1 MSNEPKVQKFDETYL
16 RIAITHMERFQPKTL
31 RDEHHKEAFLFSMRE
46 MLTLMEAGLL
56 LGYQEHST
64 KIQKAIVEAKVY
76 EELAKD
82 YEIVVR
88 PKRYYAPGSNYY
100 N

>member
-1 MSNEPKVQKFDETYL
+1 MANEPKVQKFDETYL

-56 LGYQEHST
+56 LGYQEYDP
-64 KIQKAIVEAKVY
+64 KIQKAIKEAQAY
-76 EELAKD
+76 EVLAQD

-88 PKRYYAPGSNYY
+88 PKRHYAPGSNYY